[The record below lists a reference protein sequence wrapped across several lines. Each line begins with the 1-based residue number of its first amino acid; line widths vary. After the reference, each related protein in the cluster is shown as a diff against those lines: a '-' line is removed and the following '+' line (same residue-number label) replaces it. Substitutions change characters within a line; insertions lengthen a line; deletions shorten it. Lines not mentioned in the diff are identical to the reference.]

1 MIHCER
7 KKEAEEM
14 QMTIK
19 ELTELVAWVTKNS
32 RRKLT
37 EEEKAWAKMEID
49 KAETFRDL
57 AKAVL
62 AFARSGN

>member
-1 MIHCER
+1 
-7 KKEAEEM
+7 
-14 QMTIK
+14 MTIK

-32 RRKLT
+32 RRRLT
-37 EEEKAWAKMEID
+37 DEEKAWAKMEID

-57 AKAVL
+57 AKAVM